1 MCARFILRL
10 MHQVIIVTPFSMSV
24 SLGML
29 IEWRSKALISMQRSS
44 PATRGRSARC
54 EGRIVRD
61 GSLGSNGLQLADYIE
76 VDKLLVTHIL
86 LRL

>member
-1 MCARFILRL
+1 
-10 MHQVIIVTPFSMSV
+10 MHEVIIVTPFLMSV
-24 SLGML
+24 RLGML
-29 IEWRSKALISMQRSS
+29 IEWRSKALVSMQRSS

-61 GSLGSNGLQLADYIE
+61 GSLGSNGLQLADNIE